1 MDYGGY
7 IVIAILVVAIVF
19 FVRALLNYNKAR
31 VLKFTFYGY
40 MVLTLVSLTFALISH
55 SRDLLIATL
64 TFATLVVL
72 FRWFYRGIQ
81 KDNKRD

>member
-19 FVRALLNYNKAR
+19 FILALLKHSQSA
-31 VLKFTFYGY
+31 VLELTFYWC
-40 MVLTLVSLTFALISH
+40 MILALVSLIIAMVSD
-55 SRDLLIATL
+55 SRDLMITAFIFMIIA
-64 TFATLVVL
+64 VV

-81 KDNKRD
+81 RDSKKS